1 MYFLLHYIYLII
13 LVTLQIQIIKTQHK
27 CYNITT
33 IINNDFKY
41 IYFISNLTEKGQI
54 LISQKNSEYQIP

>member
-1 MYFLLHYIYLII
+1 MYFLRHYIYLII

-27 CYNITT
+27 CYNIT
-33 IINNDFKY
+33 NNDFKY